1 MPNIT
6 VVGRVLDAVIGK
18 GISGASVEAWTK
30 SVTHPQLL
38 GKANTNAAGEFELLL
53 DEQAVVVAFGDQQ
66 RILEFRIFRS
76 GATLNITT
84 GNSLPI
90 TGPSTKI
97 EIKVEVPGPLPKPD
111 PVVTPTPDP
120 TIDPNSAGLT
130 IRGHAFNEAGA
141 AIGGLSVQ
149 AIRLLLRS
157 EKPVGRA
164 VTSSDGGYEVICEMI
179 SPASPTVVV
188 VLDKEHELA
197 RSAPTC
203 VRSGVVT
210 IDVVVT
216 DVQFAGPTEYAQ
228 LVEQLKPHLGEV
240 LAGDLTDG
248 DLEILVCATEV
259 PRAHLAALRAA
270 VAMSHGTSIPTA
282 ALYAILRTGRA
293 IDRKSLLL
301 QSESVLRGGLSAAIK
316 LRICEEF
323 STQQIDELIAQLRAM
338 RIDDVLA
345 PASTTGLSA
354 LITNA
359 IPDQKLQQR
368 ILEAYLAFRGT
379 PDQFWTHTLAGVSG
393 LEDNKTRERL
403 HLVVGLGAITLGHS
417 SLVQA
422 LLADSQGSVTSL
434 RDLARLTTEDW
445 NRLLTSHVGDQ
456 TVGAPD
462 GIPGG
467 SIEERNHN
475 YASILTQTVADVMP
489 TAAIAAHLGR
499 SGQAVLKSVGEL
511 LDQNPELDL
520 SGSSVR
526 NYFTKAGSA
535 VKAPTDTVM
544 KSLETVQR
552 LFKIAPNG
560 PGIAS
565 LHDAGFNSAW
575 AIAGE
580 TPVALSA
587 KSNGAISLAQATQWQ
602 ADAVV
607 RSQAMLYMIS
617 TYSDNVAGVGTP
629 STPPPAAAADAASK
643 VTLTE
648 LFGPDLLCSCQE
660 FQALDGPWAYF
671 VTLLMFLPSD
681 ARAALKERRPD
692 FWELRFSKD
701 NAEGEGRHLGYA
713 LEVLENIAID
723 RQRDLTPGS
732 NVQMWPANQTTW
744 SEDRLAAGV
753 EHPNPDAYSAL
764 LTAEFP
770 WSLPFDA
777 AAGEARAFGRLLG
790 VQRFEL
796 MEALQNR
803 TGTASDPRNE
813 TIAAEY
819 LGLPE
824 RSWELI
830 TQLQGTALGAD
841 LNKAY
846 PVIPDRTKMTVAQLL
861 DRSALNPTDLIAL
874 LSTRFVNPPTLP
886 FDKRMGI
893 QSDDDT
899 CNAITATLINVT
911 DDALDRLHR
920 FVRLWHALQW
930 PIPDLD
936 RTIWALSRGALDA
949 AGVTEI
955 AQLARLRKETKV
967 LLEELVTWWSDIDTC
982 VDGTTPSQYTRLFL
996 DEAVT
1001 GVTGGAF
1008 ELDAGL
1014 GPVDLKNKSSLRDS
1028 IPGIVAG
1035 LGVSADDVVLLTSPS
1050 DTLDIKSLSRLYRE
1064 VSLARSLGVDIPA
1077 YLALRKL
1084 ISGDPFKSVRDAR
1097 AFLAEFERIE
1107 ASGFSVDELR
1117 YLLLDE
1123 IPEDALDV
1131 PGLTDQ
1137 DVLEFGRQ
1145 LRAALI
1151 TVAADQRAATL
1162 CCQRGNVPQAG
1173 GFVSATGRR
1182 RAGLRHYRTSKF

>member
-1 MPNIT
+1 
-6 VVGRVLDAVIGK
+6 
-18 GISGASVEAWTK
+18 
-30 SVTHPQLL
+30 
-38 GKANTNAAGEFELLL
+38 
-53 DEQAVVVAFGDQQ
+53 
-66 RILEFRIFRS
+66 
-76 GATLNITT
+76 
-84 GNSLPI
+84 
-90 TGPSTKI
+90 
-97 EIKVEVPGPLPKPD
+97 
-111 PVVTPTPDP
+111 
-120 TIDPNSAGLT
+120 
-130 IRGHAFNEAGA
+130 
-141 AIGGLSVQ
+141 
-149 AIRLLLRS
+149 
-157 EKPVGRA
+157 
-164 VTSSDGGYEVICEMI
+164 
-179 SPASPTVVV
+179 
-188 VLDKEHELA
+188 
-197 RSAPTC
+197 
-203 VRSGVVT
+203 
-210 IDVVVT
+210 
-216 DVQFAGPTEYAQ
+216 
-228 LVEQLKPHLGEV
+228 
-240 LAGDLTDG
+240 
-248 DLEILVCATEV
+248 
-259 PRAHLAALRAA
+259 
-270 VAMSHGTSIPTA
+270 
-282 ALYAILRTGRA
+282 
-293 IDRKSLLL
+293 
-301 QSESVLRGGLSAAIK
+301 
-316 LRICEEF
+316 
-323 STQQIDELIAQLRAM
+323 M
-338 RIDDVLA
+338 R
-345 PASTTGLSA
+345 
-354 LITNA
+354 
-359 IPDQKLQQR
+359 
-368 ILEAYLAFRGT
+368 
-379 PDQFWTHTLAGVSG
+379 
-393 LEDNKTRERL
+393 
-403 HLVVGLGAITLGHS
+403 
-417 SLVQA
+417 
-422 LLADSQGSVTSL
+422 
-434 RDLARLTTEDW
+434 
-445 NRLLTSHVGDQ
+445 
-456 TVGAPD
+456 
-462 GIPGG
+462 
-467 SIEERNHN
+467 
-475 YASILTQTVADVMP
+475 
-489 TAAIAAHLGR
+489 
-499 SGQAVLKSVGEL
+499 
-511 LDQNPELDL
+511 
-520 SGSSVR
+520 
-526 NYFTKAGSA
+526 
-535 VKAPTDTVM
+535 
-544 KSLETVQR
+544 
-552 LFKIAPNG
+552 
-560 PGIAS
+560 
-565 LHDAGFNSAW
+565 
-575 AIAGE
+575 
-580 TPVALSA
+580 
-587 KSNGAISLAQATQWQ
+587 
-602 ADAVV
+602 
-607 RSQAMLYMIS
+607 
-617 TYSDNVAGVGTP
+617 
-629 STPPPAAAADAASK
+629 
-643 VTLTE
+643 
-648 LFGPDLLCSCQE
+648 
-660 FQALDGPWAYF
+660 
-671 VTLLMFLPSD
+671 
-681 ARAALKERRPD
+681 KERASSP
-692 FWELRFSKD
+692 
-701 NAEGEGRHLGYA
+701 GYA

-949 AGVTEI
+949 AGVTQI

-1014 GPVDLKNKSSLRDS
+1014 GPVDLKNKSSLACYS

-1123 IPEDALDV
+1123 IPKDALDV

-1151 TVAADQRAATL
+1151 TVAADERAATAL
-1162 CCQRGNVPQAG
+1162 PANAETFRKQAG
-1173 GFVSATGRR
+1173 SFLQPADVERACAIIERRSFETTALQTTFLKDLGGRWPFLSLSIQL
-1182 RAGLRHYRTSKF
+1182 GLLQTFSTTPSEAR